1 MRKTRPLAL
10 IIVPAL
16 AVALGMKP
24 LAAAAQQQLQ
34 RVEITGSS
42 IKRID
47 AETALPVQVIT
58 RAEIERT
65 GASTVEQLLQT
76 VTAISSSGGLTA
88 SSVSGAATGSIS
100 SVSLRGLTSIRTLV
114 LINGRRIA
122 PYGIGFTGDSVSVD
136 VNSIPLAAIERVEV
150 LKDGASAIYGSDAV
164 AGVINFILRKDYH
177 GAEISGHFGDSSGG
191 GARLSRVAATWG
203 LGDLGQDRFNLMLV
217 GSFQK
222 EEALFGAQRRFAR
235 SSVTPETGNDGSS
248 GNTFPANI
256 TAVDGSFGDFNPANP
271 GCPLPYSIYVPSRT
285 TTACRFDPSPLVQL
299 VPQAERM
306 SLFASARLALST
318 EIEAYLEA
326 SYNRNKQNNIIQPVP
341 ISDQFALP
349 PNHPLFGVA
358 PYNGFSTI
366 VLSAS
371 SPFYPTSYVQ
381 SITGGPT
388 PDLLVRY
395 RAAVNGNRDIT
406 DVSEAPRLALGVKGA
421 LAGWDFDGGFLHSNS
436 KVAEQVNDGF
446 PSLSAILPLLNRGNV
461 NFFGPNS
468 AAIDAQ
474 LRATNFTGHAFD
486 IESTLNSLY
495 AKVTRELTQLP
506 AGPLAVALGSEFRFE
521 KYLFNASP
529 AIQTGDISG
538 YGGNF
543 LNTDRTRKVGALFA
557 EVNLPIVK
565 GLEASAAVRF
575 DKYQGVGNSTTPKA
589 SLRWQPARELLL
601 RASIG
606 KGFRAPS
613 LQDLYLP
620 QITGVTTPGLSDSA
634 RCPST
639 NDGVKD
645 CSTQF
650 PILNGGNAALKPERS
665 ISTTVGLVLEPTS
678 NISLTLDAF
687 KIDLKET
694 IVNGVPAPTIL
705 GDLVKYGALVTRG
718 PVDPAFPLLPGPITQ
733 INQTN
738 INLGQTKLSGFDFD
752 ARFRLPATEFG
763 KITLSYSGTYFS
775 KYDTENPD
783 GTFTPNV
790 DTVNNTTGGLIPRLR
805 TYLSATWA
813 RGPWTVSAAQNWQG
827 GYQDIVG
834 SRTGAARQVGAYE
847 TYDLQT
853 QYSGL
858 KNLQLTL
865 GVKNI
870 LNRDPPF
877 TNSGG
882 QVSFQAGYDPQYADP
897 RGRFVYVSATYQ
909 FK

>member
-1 MRKTRPLAL
+1 MHNTRQNRRLAL
-10 IIVPAL
+10 L
-16 AVALGMKP
+16 AVLLLTP
-24 LAAAAQQQLQ
+24 LAAAAQQVLQ

-65 GASTVEQLLQT
+65 GAATVEQLLQT

-88 SSVSGAATGSIS
+88 SSVSGGTTGSIS

-114 LINGRRIA
+114 LVNGRRIA

-164 AGVINFILRKDYH
+164 AGVINFILRKDYK
-177 GAEISGHFGDSSGG
+177 GAEITAHFGDSTGG
-191 GARLSRVAATWG
+191 GARLSRVSATWG
-203 LGDLGQDRFNLMLV
+203 MGDLGADRYNVMLV

-222 EEALFGAQRRFAR
+222 ETALFGAQRAFAR

-256 TAVDGSFGDFNPANP
+256 AAVDGSFGAFNPSNP
-271 GCPLPYSIYVPSRT
+271 ACPGPYATYVPSRT
-285 TTACRFDPSPLVQL
+285 LTACRFDPSPLVQL
-299 VPQAERM
+299 VPAAERM
-306 SLFASARLALST
+306 SLFAAAKFAISSD
-318 EIEAYLEA
+318 IEAYLEA

-349 PNHPLFGVA
+349 PNHPLFAVA

-366 VLSAS
+366 VLTSA
-371 SPFYPTSYVQ
+371 SPFYPTAYVRG
-381 SITGGPT
+381 ITGGPT

-406 DVSEAPRLALGVKGA
+406 DISEAPRLALGAKGT
-421 LAGWDFDGGFLHSNS
+421 LAGWDFDGGFLHSSS
-436 KVAEQVNDGF
+436 KVSEQVNDGF
-446 PSLSAILPLLNRGNV
+446 PSLTAILPLLNSGSV

-468 AAIDAQ
+468 AAVDAQ

-486 IESTLNSLY
+486 IESTLDSVY
-495 AKVTRELTQLP
+495 AKASRDLLTLP
-506 AGPLAVALGSEFRFE
+506 AGPLALALGAEFRQE
-521 KYLFNASP
+521 KYLFEANP
-529 AIQTGDISG
+529 TIQTGDIAG

-543 LNTDRTRKVGALFA
+543 LNTDRSRKVGALFG

-589 SLRWQPARELLL
+589 SLRWQPMREVLL
-601 RASIG
+601 RGSIG

-613 LQDLYLP
+613 LQDQFLP
-620 QITGVTTPGLSDSA
+620 QTTGVTPPGLSDSA
-634 RCPST
+634 RCPTT
-639 NDGVKD
+639 NDGIKD

-650 PILNGGNAALKPERS
+650 PILNGGNAALRPEKS
-665 ISTTVGLVLEPTS
+665 TSTTLGIVLEPTA

-687 KIDLKET
+687 KIRLKDT
-694 IVNGVPAPTIL
+694 IVNGVASATVL
-705 GDLVKYGALVTRG
+705 GDLTKYGYLITRG
-718 PVDPAFPLLPGPITQ
+718 PVDPAFPNLPGPITQ

-738 INLGQTKLSGFDFD
+738 LNLGQTRLSGVDFD
-752 ARFRLPATEFG
+752 ARFRLPPTALG
-763 KITLSYSGTYFS
+763 NITLSASGTYFS
-775 KYDTENPD
+775 TYETENPD
-783 GTFTPNV
+783 GSFTPNINF
-790 DTVNNTTGGLIPRLR
+790 VNNATGGLIPRLK
-805 TYLSATWA
+805 TYLSASLV
-813 RGPWTVSAAQNWQG
+813 RGPWTVTAAQNWQT
-827 GYQDIVG
+827 GYEDLPGSQTGAPRRVG
-834 SRTGAARQVGAYE
+834 SYE

-853 QYSGL
+853 QYAGL
-858 KNLQLTL
+858 KDLKLIV
-865 GVKNI
+865 GVKNL

-897 RGRFVYVSATYQ
+897 RGRFIYFSATYR